1 MQISEV
7 MTQSVES
14 TTPEESIQQ
23 AAARMRDLDVGSLP
37 VVDKNG
43 RLVGVITDRD
53 IAIRSVASGAN
64 PATSVV
70 REAMTPDVVYCY
82 EDQDVADAA
91 ELMKDRQIRRL
102 IILDRDNKLAG
113 IVSLGDLAIQTHD
126 ESMVGGALET
136 VSAAAPNR

>member
-91 ELMKDRQIRRL
+91 ELMKDRQVRRL

>member
-14 TTPEESIQQ
+14 TTPEQSIQQ
-23 AAARMRDLDVGSLP
+23 AATRMRDLDVGSLP

-70 REAMTPDVVYCY
+70 RETMTPDVVYCY

-91 ELMKDRQIRRL
+91 ELMKDRQVRRL
-102 IILDRDNKLAG
+102 IILDRDNKLTG